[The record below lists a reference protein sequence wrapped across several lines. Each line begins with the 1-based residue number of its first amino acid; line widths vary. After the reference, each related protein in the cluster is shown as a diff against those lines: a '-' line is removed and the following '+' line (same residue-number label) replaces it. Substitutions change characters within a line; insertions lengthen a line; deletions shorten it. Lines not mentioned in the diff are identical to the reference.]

1 MLTMHL
7 ILHFTPLSHKSHIL
21 ITSVACHILLLTK
34 MFFTRKLKTD
44 ITHEFDS
51 GCKLNAD
58 FKCSRALLSS
68 SKYLA
73 SLKVLLRRKI
83 KMNGNKWIQN
93 LGKCAD
99 IMQREHGELCGKR
112 ALTMKLL
119 FTYVSEEQGYEIV
132 RITSY
137 IN

>member
-1 MLTMHL
+1 M
-7 ILHFTPLSHKSHIL
+7 K
-21 ITSVACHILLLTK
+21 
-34 MFFTRKLKTD
+34 
-44 ITHEFDS
+44 
-51 GCKLNAD
+51 
-58 FKCSRALLSS
+58 
-68 SKYLA
+68 
-73 SLKVLLRRKI
+73 
-83 KMNGNKWIQN
+83 GNKWIQN

>member
-1 MLTMHL
+1 M
-7 ILHFTPLSHKSHIL
+7 
-21 ITSVACHILLLTK
+21 
-34 MFFTRKLKTD
+34 
-44 ITHEFDS
+44 HEFDS

-58 FKCSRALLSS
+58 LNGVGHFLVLGFFKSF
-68 SKYLA
+68 
-73 SLKVLLRRKI
+73 LRRKI
-83 KMNGNKWIQN
+83 KMIGNKWIQN
-93 LGKCAD
+93 LGKCAN
-99 IMQREHGELCGKR
+99 MQCEHGELCGKR

>member
-1 MLTMHL
+1 MQVKCRFKLGG
-7 ILHFTPLSHKSHIL
+7 HFLVLGFFKS
-21 ITSVACHILLLTK
+21 
-34 MFFTRKLKTD
+34 F
-44 ITHEFDS
+44 
-51 GCKLNAD
+51 
-58 FKCSRALLSS
+58 
-68 SKYLA
+68 
-73 SLKVLLRRKI
+73 LRTKI
-83 KMNGNKWIQN
+83 KMKGNKWIQN